1 MKSPDLIDAFLGH
14 ATARSDHTAL
24 LSEDPARPGRL
35 RATSWGQLAEVVR
48 NAAEKLQ
55 RRLGDQPGYPPHIGH
70 ASDNSAADVV
80 IAIASMVLGTT
91 EVPIDHR
98 YDRERIEA
106 LWRRLDGL
114 WVNRAFKGE
123 LERAIGEVD
132 ASRPDP
138 AGTAS
143 SLRRLRRRATRP
155 VGCEAAALILWTS
168 GTTREPKG
176 AMLSQRSLASNA
188 AAKLEAVPQRR
199 DDVRLTVLPL
209 AHAYART
216 CDFGTWLLSGS
227 RLAVTLGFDG
237 WNRLARSVRPT
248 LVNTVPR
255 MAERLKSAGAT
266 ERGLERLRLLGCGG
280 AALSSRAFECWRSRG
295 VTVIQGY
302 GLTEA
307 GPVICSATPDNATA
321 GLVGRPVAG
330 WETEIREGRL
340 FVRGP
345 HTMLGY
351 WNDPHATRA
360 KMHRDG
366 WLDTGDLVEI
376 DSATGQ
382 FRILGRADDVIVLD
396 SGRKVHPGEIE
407 RALATVPG
415 VARALV
421 TSVEGGVEAWLD
433 LDTGV
438 DIEDEMVRA
447 MQNACVSFPA
457 WQRPARY
464 QAFDPPLSLAR
475 EELTIKGTLRRQRVL
490 DQRLGNG
497 QR

>member
-1 MKSPDLIDAFLGH
+1 M
-14 ATARSDHTAL
+14 
-24 LSEDPARPGRL
+24 
-35 RATSWGQLAEVVR
+35 
-48 NAAEKLQ
+48 
-55 RRLGDQPGYPPHIGH
+55 
-70 ASDNSAADVV
+70 AS
-80 IAIASMVLGTT
+80 
-91 EVPIDHR
+91 
-98 YDRERIEA
+98 
-106 LWRRLDGL
+106 
-114 WVNRAFKGE
+114 
-123 LERAIGEVD
+123 
-132 ASRPDP
+132 
-138 AGTAS
+138 
-143 SLRRLRRRATRP
+143 
-155 VGCEAAALILWTS
+155 LILWTS

-176 AMLSQRSLASNA
+176 VMLSRRSLALNA

-227 RLAVTLGFDG
+227 RLAVTLGFEG
-237 WNRLARSVRPT
+237 WNRLARHVRPT

-255 MAERLKSAGAT
+255 MAQRLQSVEAADS
-266 ERGLERLRLLGCGG
+266 GLERLRLLGCGG
-280 AALSSRAFECWRSRG
+280 APLSSAAFECWRSRG

-307 GPVICSATPDNATA
+307 GPVICSATPDSATA

-330 WETEIREGRL
+330 WETEIRDGRL

-366 WLDTGDLVEI
+366 WLDTGDLVEV

-396 SGRKVHPGEIE
+396 TGRKVHPGEIE
-407 RALATVPG
+407 QALATVPG

-421 TSVEGGVEAWLD
+421 TSGEGGVEAWLD
-433 LDTGV
+433 LETGV
-438 DIEDEMVRA
+438 EIEDRMVRA
-447 MQNACVSFPA
+447 LQTALEPFSS
-457 WQRPARY
+457 WQQPTRY

-475 EELTIKGTLRRQRVL
+475 GELTVKGTLRRELVL
-490 DQRLGNG
+490 HQRLGN
-497 QR
+497 RSR